1 MPSDAAH
8 AFRTSLSTET
18 TATKDEFRLSP
29 INETSMSSQ
38 AKVKVRERDRE
49 STLENPVFLP
59 YTKHW
64 ATNLH
69 LAYMFSIFSGAMYSP
84 CANLKMFFFL
94 YKQKVRENWE

>member
-8 AFRTSLSTET
+8 AFKTSGSTDT
-18 TATKDEFRLSP
+18 IATKDEFMLSP
-29 INETSMSSQ
+29 IIREISSQ
-38 AKVKVRERDRE
+38 QAKDEREICKI
-49 STLENPVFLP
+49 SFFLP

-69 LAYMFSIFSGAMYSP
+69 LAYTFSIFSGAMYSP

-94 YKQKVRENWE
+94 SYNNF